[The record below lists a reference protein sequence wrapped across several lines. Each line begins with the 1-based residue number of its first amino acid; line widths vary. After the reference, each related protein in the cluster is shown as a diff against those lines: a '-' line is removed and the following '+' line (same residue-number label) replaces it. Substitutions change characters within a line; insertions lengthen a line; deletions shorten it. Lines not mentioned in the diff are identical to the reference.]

1 MFILSLLFNA
11 HMNALG
17 ELKCSYGGDRVG
29 SPASDKQPGI
39 ARLASRELACWSW
52 LSVRLACFLAD
63 YQKVLAPNHVWLR
76 SARSDAC

>member
-39 ARLASRELACWSW
+39 ARLARASELELVIRPPGLFFSR
-52 LSVRLACFLAD
+52 LSESPCA
-63 YQKVLAPNHVWLR
+63 
-76 SARSDAC
+76 